1 MEGNIKDKVDRLL
14 KLQEIELKMASIQ
27 VFIDSHPGQLKQL
40 DSRITAFEDNISEV
54 KSRLS
59 ELQQSYR
66 SHESDA
72 QTYQAQIEKS
82 REKLKLVKTNKEY
95 QSSLKEIEEI
105 EELQSKIEDKMI
117 QCLED
122 TDAVEAALAGKK
134 EELKRFSQQVNTQKE
149 EIQRESAEKEA
160 QLSELDMERKKILQL
175 VAPELLNKYNA
186 VKNNAGGIGVA
197 VVKNSVCQGCNV
209 NIPPQMF
216 NELLKF
222 DKLLVCPFCQRIIY
236 PISQ

>member
-1 MEGNIKDKVDRLL
+1 MLL
-14 KLQEIELKMASIQ
+14 KLQGIELKMASIQ
-27 VFIDSHPGQLKQL
+27 TFIDGHPGQLKQL
-40 DSRITAFEDNISEV
+40 DSRLTAFEDNISEV
-54 KSRLS
+54 KSGLS
-59 ELQQSYR
+59 DLQQIYR

-82 REKLKLVKTNKEY
+82 REKLKSVKTNKEY
-95 QSSLKEIEEI
+95 QSSLKEIGELEG
-105 EELQSKIEDKMI
+105 LQSKVEDKMI

-122 TDAVEAALAGKK
+122 TDEAEAALAGKK
-134 EELKRFSQQVNTQKE
+134 EEFKRFSQQGNVQKE
-149 EIQRESAEKEA
+149 EIKRESAEKEA

-175 VAPELLNKYNA
+175 VAPGLLNKYNA
-186 VKNNAGGIGVA
+186 VKKNAGGIGVA

-236 PISQ
+236 PITQ